1 MLNRRLFLAG
11 LAAAGTTTL
20 LSTPSY
26 AAVDFDEAT
35 FNEKLAAGEPVL
47 LDFKAD
53 WCSTCRRQERVIGQ
67 LRADNPAYQAV
78 TVMFADW
85 DMYRGTELV
94 KRFNVPRRSTLIA
107 FKDGVEVGRVVA
119 GTGQAQIAA
128 LFDAMV

>member
-20 LSTPSY
+20 LSTPSH

-78 TVMFADW
+78 MVMFADW
-85 DMYRGTELV
+85 DQYRGSELV